1 MYATN
6 VKNKPR
12 FLVLN
17 GMLVVSAIFLI
28 GEELG
33 FFFHEAKCLHKT
45 LVMNNMWIYF
55 LFKLIFVK
63 NSKKYFFG
71 AKIKISK

>member
-6 VKNKPR
+6 VKNKPH
-12 FLVLN
+12 FLVPN

-33 FFFHEAKCLHKT
+33 
-45 LVMNNMWIYF
+45 

-63 NSKKYFFG
+63 NSKNIFLVLKSIFQNKIIIWQRD
-71 AKIKISK
+71 AKLEKV